1 MHQKTKTSLRINDIT
16 DDRHKELEEEEDMMS
31 MNERLSYERS
41 FLVIFPDS

>member
-1 MHQKTKTSLRINDIT
+1 MQKTKTSLRIDDIS

-41 FLVIFPDS
+41 LFVLFPDS